1 MMSIFFLFSPV
12 KFPKLRQTGSAL
24 SPGTLIANHAAANKI
39 GTSPL
44 QKLNIGANAL
54 SSNRFSPIKKQPKMP
69 AGSGLTG
76 KPSVSSKFADTL
88 FIFPEHRSSHRY
100 YKLSDFRGAKIKR
113 IRVHRIYCIKKG
125 LLQNSLTK
133 NYA

>member
-1 MMSIFFLFSPV
+1 MMSIFFLLSPV
-12 KFPKLRQTGSAL
+12 KFPKLRQTDSAL
-24 SPGTLIANHAAANKI
+24 SPETLIANHAATNKI

-88 FIFPEHRSSHRY
+88 FIFPEHRSSIDITNF
-100 YKLSDFRGAKIKR
+100 LILEGQKIKR
-113 IRVHRIYCIKKG
+113 IRVHRILLHQKG
-125 LLQNSLTK
+125 AAAK
-133 NYA
+133 